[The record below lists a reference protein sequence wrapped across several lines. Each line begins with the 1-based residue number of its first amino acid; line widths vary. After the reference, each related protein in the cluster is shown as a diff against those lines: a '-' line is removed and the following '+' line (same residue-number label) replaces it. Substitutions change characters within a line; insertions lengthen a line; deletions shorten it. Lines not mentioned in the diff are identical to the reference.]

1 MRPRR
6 RQSAG
11 VGILGGGVPT
21 HGSDGIRGEPMGLL
35 ARFSHPPCNAYPG
48 FDRSEQVRGSG
59 PPAGPPALD
68 LCAPLSPEDD
78 RQAFERPEFKAMFAW
93 PLSVGVRFRTRVD
106 ARKRPFQEGITIV
119 ELLHLLGRTADRTE
133 KNPLAPGAVQAPR
146 GLRAGVRRRVSS
158 KNPAVRRVA
167 TAGRHPGG
175 RRAVPGATPRSSE
188 TPAARQDVRWTRW
201 SSSRRSHPS
210 YVDSPR
216 PAVLAESVSGAVPQD
231 EAKAV
236 DVLLSV
242 RAHEVDEQAPQWVIT
257 IGVEPPP
264 KSAQLRA
271 ISQLVSQEGS
281 SLRPERPV
289 TAVLCWKARDDCLR
303 PAFRPA
309 PGDRV
314 GERLEHLVVSLLV
327 LDNQL
332 DQISSSR

>member
-21 HGSDGIRGEPMGLL
+21 YGSDSIRGEPMGLL

-48 FDRSEQVRGSG
+48 FDRSEHVRGSG

-68 LCAPLSPEDD
+68 LCAPLSPKDD
-78 RQAFERPEFKAMFAW
+78 PQAFERPEFKAMFAW

-106 ARKRPFQEGITIV
+106 ARKRPFQEDITIV

-133 KNPLAPGAVQAPR
+133 KNPWR
-146 GLRAGVRRRVSS
+146 RARY
-158 KNPAVRRVA
+158 
-167 TAGRHPGG
+167 RHPGASERASG
-175 RRAVPGATPRSSE
+175 EGEFEEPGSAPCRDCGSAPRWTARRTRCHAAVQRDPGCTSH
-188 TPAARQDVRWTRW
+188 VRWTRW

-216 PAVLAESVSGAVPQD
+216 PAVLAESVSGAVPQN
-231 EAKAV
+231 EAKGV

-242 RAHEVDEQAPQWVIT
+242 RAHEVDEQAPQWVIA

-289 TAVLCWKARDDCLR
+289 TAVLCWKDRDDCLG

-309 PGDRV
+309 PCDRV
-314 GERLEHLVVSLLV
+314 GERFEHLVVSLLV

-332 DQISSSR
+332 NQISSSR